1 MNIIFTICSHLDL
14 ACIIYFLLTHMRVLS
29 MGHDDMIYL
38 SYFENEMALTK
49 QVVLT
54 QKFK

>member
-1 MNIIFTICSHLDL
+1 MYNIFSSIKTR
-14 ACIIYFLLTHMRVLS
+14 MRVLR
-29 MGHDDMIYL
+29 MGHDTIYL
-38 SYFENEMALTK
+38 SYFENEMAITK

>member
-1 MNIIFTICSHLDL
+1 MYNIFSSIK
-14 ACIIYFLLTHMRVLS
+14 THMRVLS

-38 SYFENEMALTK
+38 SYFENEMALPK

-54 QKFK
+54 QNLNKFSNPCFLQHT